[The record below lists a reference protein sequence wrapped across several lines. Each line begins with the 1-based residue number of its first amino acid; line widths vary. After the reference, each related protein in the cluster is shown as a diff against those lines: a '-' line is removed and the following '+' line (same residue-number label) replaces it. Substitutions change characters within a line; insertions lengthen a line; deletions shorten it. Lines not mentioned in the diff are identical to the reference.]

1 MSSTN
6 LKFEVDLDKVEQSAS
21 RSHVLSFPATWA
33 SARIEV
39 VLNAI
44 GAVVNWIWFSLVLI
58 IVGTVA
64 MRYFVG
70 GNTIAIEE
78 TQWHLYAFGFLFGIG
93 YAIIHDTHVRVD
105 VVAQGLRPTTRAVIE
120 ALGIMLIILPMA
132 WLVVT
137 YAIPFVQQAYNN
149 GERSSSPGG
158 LSNRWLIKAV
168 IIAAFVY
175 IALAAFARLLRVISF
190 IHAQFGGR
198 PIAGAAGR
206 VLNYGA
212 LLVALVIMILP
223 FQQLS
228 QAFPP
233 SARDV
238 GRVVAQ
244 QYGMRSTTIAEMS
257 CALRPGLRFGPVTE
271 GEAATAPL
279 VFGYRCEVT
288 GVTASANEL
297 GRAPEGAMLF
307 GRPLAEG
314 SEASG
319 IIRLETRYN
328 PFTGLRTPL
337 SVVSDL
343 SAASR

>member
-6 LKFEVDLDKVEQSAS
+6 LKFEVDLDKVEESAS

-33 SARIEV
+33 SARIEA

-44 GAVVNWIWFSLVLI
+44 GGVLNWIWFLLVLI

-78 TQWHLYAFGFLFGIG
+78 TQWHLYALGFLFGIG

-120 ALGIMLIILPMA
+120 ALGIAVIILPMV

-158 LSNRWLIKAV
+158 LANRWLIKAV
-168 IIAAFVY
+168 IIASFVY

-190 IHAQFGGR
+190 IYAQFGGQ
-198 PIAGAAGR
+198 PVAGAAGR
-206 VLNYGA
+206 VLNYGVL
-212 LLVALVIMILP
+212 LLVLAITIWP
-223 FQQLS
+223 FQRLS
-228 QAFPP
+228 TAFPP
-233 SARDV
+233 NARDV

-244 QYGMRSTTIAEMS
+244 QYGMRSAAIAEIS
-257 CALRPGLRFGPVTE
+257 CALRPSLRFGPVAE
-271 GEAATAPL
+271 GAAATAPL
-279 VFGYRCEVT
+279 VFGYRCEVS
-288 GVTASANEL
+288 GITASANEL
-297 GRAPEGAMLF
+297 DRAPEGAILF

-314 SEASG
+314 AEASG

-328 PFTGLRTPL
+328 PMTGLRTPL
-337 SVVSDL
+337 SVISDL
-343 SAASR
+343 SAASQ